1 MSGALP
7 GVIEGRAR
15 GANELMAAIA
25 AGTPKTPTREQAA
38 VIEADASPTLVVAG
52 AGSGKTETLSLRILY
67 LLDNAREL
75 FGEDISPDEILC
87 LTFTRKAAAEIA
99 ERSERF
105 ISLAFDPAGPRG
117 PIPDPERPSPSVAT
131 YNGYAAGLALEHG
144 LRVGVDPDSTM
155 LTNAA
160 LWQLAWRVVEEWTD
174 ALETDSALSTVA
186 AGIPS
191 LAGQLRDHGVTPKQL
206 REDLSLM
213 LESFA
218 RLPKKSGESVPG
230 VMTKELAGS
239 IANLRRLVALSS
251 LIEDFQSRKHKG
263 SFLDFADQVAIACEL
278 SELPAVQSAERA
290 RFRAVLL
297 DEFQDTS
304 PAQLRLFSRLFQGTP
319 VMAVGDPNQAIY
331 GFRGASASALE
342 AFVDAFGGT
351 EKVRTAS
358 LSVSWRNDPAILD
371 AANVASAPL
380 RHAAG
385 VKVAELRP
393 RPGLTVRS
401 SSPAVATHMS
411 SNLDAEAAHAV
422 AWLQARKAELQ
433 PQQGDPVSMAV
444 LCRRR
449 AQFEPIVDALAA
461 TGMPYEVVGLGGLLD
476 TPEVSDLVALLQVA
490 HDPSHG
496 DALMRILTGAR
507 INLGPGDLAALHD
520 WAELLAGPRESR
532 EGGSSIIDALAQLPA
547 PDWVSRDGRS
557 LTETARERLD
567 VLARAVGQIRRHT
580 YLPLTELVAF
590 AERTWG
596 LDVEAEVAAS
606 DGRSRRTVD
615 AFVHAVRGFAAGAEH
630 ATLGALLTWLEAAV
644 QEESG
649 LEMPVKEPE
658 PGTVQVLTVHAA
670 KGLEWDLAVVPGL
683 TEGKFPTVRK
693 TQGEYRDSAW
703 MTGASLPWHLRMDS
717 ARLPVWGWRA
727 ATDHAS
733 LAVTIDDFK
742 AAAGAFAVEEE
753 RRLFYV
759 ALTRARHH
767 VLLSGSWFASG
778 VTIQTVS
785 PFLDE
790 LLLSGVAHAGDWD
803 AQPEPGTR
811 PPEQIYPP
819 MDWPR
824 PVTPAQAI
832 RRRLARAVLDAG
844 LGRDAEASERATAS
858 GASAGWN
865 EALPFGPEVAAMLAE
880 RAERGRVEV
889 ALPAHLST
897 SALVA
902 IRRDRAEFL
911 DLVRRPMPQEPTAA
925 AHRGS
930 TLHAWIEAHYGRV
943 PLIEADD
950 LGPDEAGDADLA
962 QLKRIW
968 ENSEWADR
976 TPSDVEVDVELPLG
990 GRVIRS
996 RIDAVFPPGRGLERV
1011 TVVDWKSGRPPTD
1024 AAEKAAR
1031 EVQLAVYRV
1040 AWAAW
1045 KGLAVEDVDAA
1056 FYYVASDE
1064 TVWPATLLSQEELEK
1079 LVAG

>member
-1 MSGALP
+1 MSSELP
-7 GVIEGRAR
+7 GVIEGRGR

-25 AGTPKTPTREQAA
+25 VGAPKTPTQEQAA

-105 ISLAFDPAGPRG
+105 ISLAFDPTGPKG
-117 PIPDPERPSPSVAT
+117 PVRDPERPSPSVAT
-131 YNGYAAGLALEHG
+131 YNGYAAGLAMEHG

-155 LTNAA
+155 LTSAA

-191 LAGQLRDHGVTPKQL
+191 LAGQLRDHGVAPKQL
-206 REDLSLM
+206 REDLLLM

-218 RLPKKSGESVPG
+218 RLPKKSGESIPG

-278 SELPAVQSAERA
+278 SQLPAVQAAERA
-290 RFRAVLL
+290 RYRAVLL

-304 PAQLRLFSRLFQGTP
+304 PAQLRLFSRLFQGAP

-342 AFVDAFGGT
+342 AFVDAFGGPQQ
-351 EKVRTAS
+351 VRTAS

-393 RPGLTVRS
+393 RPGLTVHA
-401 SSPAVATHMS
+401 SSPAVATHMGA
-411 SNLDAEAAHAV
+411 NLDAEAAHAV
-422 AWLQARKAELQ
+422 AWLQARRAELSSQ
-433 PQQGDPVSMAV
+433 RPDPLSMAV

-461 TGMPYEVVGLGGLLD
+461 AGMPYEVVGLGGLLD

-496 DALMRILTGAR
+496 DALMRLLSGAR
-507 INLGPGDLAALHD
+507 VNLGPGDLAALHD
-520 WAELLAGPRESR
+520 WAEFLAGPRESR

-547 PDWVSRDGRS
+547 PGWASRDGRS
-557 LTETARERLD
+557 LTASARERLD
-567 VLARAVGQIRRHT
+567 ILSRAVSQIRRHT
-580 YLPLTELVAF
+580 YLPLTELVTF
-590 AERTWG
+590 TERTWG
-596 LDVEAEVAAS
+596 LDVEAEVAGS
-606 DGRSRRTVD
+606 NGRSRRTVD
-615 AFVHAVRGFAAGAEH
+615 AFVNAVRGFAASAEH

-644 QEESG
+644 KEESG

-693 TQGEYRDSAW
+693 SQGEYRDSAW

-733 LAVTIDDFK
+733 LAATIDDFK

-767 VLLSGSWFASG
+767 VLLSGSWFAGG

-790 LLLSGVAHAGDWD
+790 LLLSGVADAGDWD
-803 AQPEPGTR
+803 PQPEPGTR

-824 PVTPAQAI
+824 PVTPTQAI
-832 RRRLARAVLDAG
+832 RRRLARAVLDSAH
-844 LGRDAEASERATAS
+844 AE
-858 GASAGWN
+858 WD
-865 EALPFGPEVAAMLAE
+865 EALPFGPQVAAMLAE
-880 RAERGRVEV
+880 RAERGTVEV

-902 IRRDRAEFL
+902 IRRDRAAFL
-911 DLVRRPMPQEPTAA
+911 DLVRRPMPQEPTTA

-962 QLKRIW
+962 QLKRTW
-968 ENSEWADR
+968 EQSEWAER

-1011 TVVDWKSGRPPTD
+1011 TVVDWKSGRPPAD

-1056 FYYVASDE
+1056 FYYVATDE
-1064 TVWPATLLSQEELEK
+1064 TVWPETLLTQEQLER
-1079 LVAG
+1079 LVTG